1 MLVQVQVHQVLKLT
15 RKGIFTAEV
24 QWAMVNPYNNTDIT
38 QRPSLWQLLHPLGP
52 WEKTIFPQMI
62 FLPLPKCV
70 HTKKPAV
77 SKQINKYYQDR
88 KPREVELEFCD
99 LKEPPLC
106 LVAWS
111 VPCFFQVICLVIMVV
126 WGEWGGGTNLLSNS
140 VSGPLPASQS
150 ARSIQVLGQG
160 AVLGFQ
166 SYAKSPKAKSDDSA
180 LFLAAFLKS
189 FSIDTCL

>member
-1 MLVQVQVHQVLKLT
+1 MLWLTCPPCKGLQNGLCCLEQHMLVQVQVHQVLKLT
-15 RKGIFTAEV
+15 RKGIFTAEI
-24 QWAMVNPYNNTDIT
+24 QWAMVNPYNDTDIT
-38 QRPSLWQLLHPLGP
+38 QRPSLWHLLHPLGP
-52 WEKTIFPQMI
+52 WERPLFPQMI

-126 WGEWGGGTNLLSNS
+126 WGEWGGGDKSAKQLS
-140 VSGPLPASQS
+140 LWTPASQPVS
-150 ARSIQVLGQG
+150 PQYPGLRTRSCAGISVLCK
-160 AVLGFQ
+160 V
-166 SYAKSPKAKSDDSA
+166 
-180 LFLAAFLKS
+180 
-189 FSIDTCL
+189 T